1 MWMLSD
7 ITLWYHNFYT
17 MEVKTFMVYTLCIK
31 VMKERVNDYQ
41 IALGSDYLKKWS
53 ISHTNPM
60 TLKLVMRR
68 LYAMDIIAIKWYFFH
83 IGQWWFLYLEVPSET
98 LSTFPLVLYY
108 IFAINNECC
117 GSSGHSHHLQK
128 AIDAI
133 GIKNR
138 GA

>member
-1 MWMLSD
+1 MVS
-7 ITLWYHNFYT
+7 HYT

-68 LYAMDIIAIKWYFFH
+68 F
-83 IGQWWFLYLEVPSET
+83 
-98 LSTFPLVLYY
+98 
-108 IFAINNECC
+108 
-117 GSSGHSHHLQK
+117 
-128 AIDAI
+128 
-133 GIKNR
+133 GI
-138 GA
+138 

>member
-1 MWMLSD
+1 MLSQASLYGT
-7 ITLWYHNFYT
+7 ISQLLYT

-68 LYAMDIIAIKWYFFH
+68 LMYIICNKNDFIWTMM
-83 IGQWWFLYLEVPSET
+83 ISIL
-98 LSTFPLVLYY
+98 
-108 IFAINNECC
+108 
-117 GSSGHSHHLQK
+117 GS
-128 AIDAI
+128 AV
-133 GIKNR
+133 
-138 GA
+138 